1 MLKRTLDLKPVLEKK
16 SCFLFGPRQTGKTTL
31 IEAQF
36 PDAQMIQLLDAETH
50 QYLLMN
56 PSRLNDIIKPN
67 QKTVV
72 IDEIQKLPELLDQI
86 HLLIEK
92 RKINFLLT
100 GSNPRKLKRVGV
112 NLLGGRARR
121 RNLYPLTSLELGDQF
136 KLEQVLKTGAI
147 PSIYFSDSPWE
158 DLKSYA
164 LEYITQEIAAEG
176 LSRNIPAFSR
186 FVEVA
191 ALSNAQLINYSA
203 IASDA
208 EVKRTTVQ
216 NYFQI
221 LEETLVGYNLK
232 PWKKSKNRKAIGA
245 EKFYF
250 FDTGLVNVLSGR
262 KSITPKTP
270 EWGFLFET
278 FILNELRAFGDY
290 RQTDLEL
297 SYWKSTSGF
306 EVDLIINDEIAIE
319 IKSKEN
325 VSARDLKGLLALQ
338 DEKKFK
344 RLICICLGRH
354 RSKIGSIEL
363 IPHQDF
369 LNELWASELL
379 SAK

>member
-1 MLKRTLDLKPVLEKK
+1 MIQRRLNLKLVLEKK

-31 IEAQF
+31 IDAQF
-36 PDAQMIQLLDAETH
+36 PKVPVIQLLDAKTH
-50 QYLLMN
+50 QHLLMDA
-56 PSRLNDIIKPN
+56 SRLSSMIEVN

-72 IDEIQKLPELLDQI
+72 IDEIQKLPELLDQV

-121 RNLYPLTSLELGDQF
+121 RNLFPLTSEELGTQF
-136 KLEQVLKTGAI
+136 KMEKAIQYGSI

-158 DLKSYA
+158 DLKSYSA
-164 LEYITQEIAAEG
+164 EYITQEIAAEG
-176 LSRNIPAFSR
+176 ISRNIPAFSR

-191 ALSNAQLINYSA
+191 ALSNAQMLNYSA

-221 LEETLVGYNLK
+221 LEETLLGYRLK
-232 PWKKSKNRKAIGA
+232 PWIKSKNRKAIGT

-250 FDTGLVNVLSGR
+250 FDTGLVNVLVGR
-262 KSITPKTP
+262 KSATLNTH
-270 EWGFLFET
+270 EGGFLFET
-278 FILNELRAFGDY
+278 IILNELRAYNDY
-290 RQTDLEL
+290 LQKDLDL

-306 EVDLIINDEIAIE
+306 EVDIIVNDELAIE
-319 IKSKEN
+319 IKSKSTISE
-325 VSARDLKGLLALQ
+325 RDIKGLLAIQ
-338 DEKKFK
+338 EEKKVK
-344 RLICICLGRH
+344 RMICVCATPF
-354 RSKIGSIEL
+354 RSKLGNIEL
-363 IPHQDF
+363 IPYREF
-369 LNELWASELL
+369 LVDLWTGEIC
-379 SAK
+379 